1 MFGNNE
7 HFNAVI
13 KRCDHATGADQQS
26 RQGLHK
32 GMRAGQWW
40 SYKTYIY

>member
-1 MFGNNE
+1 MQSQKG
-7 HFNAVI
+7 VTS
-13 KRCDHATGADQQS
+13 DHATGADPQG
-26 RQGLHK
+26 RQKLHK